1 MKRFFKTIWL
11 FLAIGLATL
20 ASIWIFLAQ
29 SNLNKKA
36 VPPSFWQVRS
46 IDTMKYSRD
55 VSGQALTDPNFTRVI
70 DQQVSQIAA
79 TGANYVAIGTP
90 YDDQFLPVLT
100 EWVNAARRNHL
111 HVWFRGNFSGWEEW
125 FGYSKID
132 RAEHLQKTQQFILN
146 HPDLF
151 QDGDIFTACPECENG
166 GPGDPRMTGDTE
178 GHRKFLIDEYQV
190 TKTAFQKIHKNVA
203 SNYDSMN
210 EDVARLIMDPETTK
224 ALDGIVVI
232 DHYVAT
238 PEKLVSDIKN
248 LAGQSGGKVAL
259 GEFGAPI
266 PDINGAMTQKEQ
278 AAWIHN
284 ALNKLTSLN
293 VLVGVNYWTNIGSST
308 ALWNDD
314 GSPRLALQEVKKVF
328 NPTVTKI
335 TVKNAIGQTI
345 NSTITSGDKSVSTT
359 NGTFSIIYMDT
370 NPSITIT
377 AEGYKSKQMVVEDK
391 DLLVILEKQNED
403 PFFTFEKKVVSFFN
417 SR

>member
-1 MKRFFKTIWL
+1 MKRFFKMIWL
-11 FLAIGLATL
+11 FLAVALAAL
-20 ASIWIFLAQ
+20 ACLGIFLTQ
-29 SNLNKKA
+29 SNLRNK
-36 VPPSFWQVRS
+36 VTPPSFWQVRS

-55 VSGQALTDPNFTRVI
+55 VSGQALTDPNFASVI
-70 DQQVSQIAA
+70 NQQVSQIAA

-90 YDDQFLPVLT
+90 YDDQFLPVLN

-111 HVWFRGNFSGWEEW
+111 HVWFRGNFSGWEGW

-151 QDGDIFTACPECENG
+151 QDGDIFSACPECENG
-166 GPGDPRMTGDTE
+166 GPGDPRMTGDAE
-178 GHRKFLIDEYQV
+178 GHRKFLIDEYNI
-190 TKTAFQKIHKNVA
+190 TKAAFKKIHKNVA

-210 EDVARLIMDPETTK
+210 ADVARLIMNPETTK
-224 ALDGIVVI
+224 ALDGLVVI

-238 PEKLVSDIKN
+238 PEQLASDIKN
-248 LAGQSGGKVAL
+248 LAEQSGGKVAL

-266 PDINGAMTQKEQ
+266 PDINGTMTQEEQ

-284 ALNKLTSLN
+284 AFNKLMNLN

-314 GSPRLALQEVKKVF
+314 GSPRLALQEVKKIY
-328 NPTVTKI
+328 NPTVVKI
-335 TVKNAIGQTI
+335 TVRNAIGQNI
-345 NSTITSGDKSVSTT
+345 NSTITSGDKSVSASS
-359 NGTFSIIYMDT
+359 GRFSIIYMDT
-370 NPSITIT
+370 NPLITIT
-377 AEGYKSKQMVVEDK
+377 AKGYKSKQMTVKDK

-403 PFFTFEKKVVSFFN
+403 PIFKFEKKVSSLFN